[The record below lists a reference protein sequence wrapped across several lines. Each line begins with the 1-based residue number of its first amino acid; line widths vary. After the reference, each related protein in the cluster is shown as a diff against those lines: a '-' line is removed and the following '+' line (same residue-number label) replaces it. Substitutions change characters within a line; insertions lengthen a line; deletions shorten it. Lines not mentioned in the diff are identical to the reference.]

1 MNELVDVANHSNL
14 LLENKMRWK
23 AGERMRAGGFPSRE
37 RGFNLSEEISRNGRV
52 EGSEDK
58 IREGI
63 SQGLDP

>member
-1 MNELVDVANHSNL
+1 
-14 LLENKMRWK
+14 MRV
-23 AGERMRAGGFPSRE
+23 GGFPSRE